1 MAKLRETNFSAKGC
15 KGLRLTREH
24 NKMLSFKIPDFVF
37 LSGGTKDWRKES
49 QRKPKERY
57 DCERDTLWLVNV
69 DEIASFYQNVTYN
82 LSRSLGSLSTWRRN
96 RTCRRLGCSAAA
108 YSSAFWWA
116 CVRARR
122 TKACGRSST
131 SKRSNAL
138 LGWLRYLLRLVKV
151 HSIVSKALSC
161 SSAL

>member
-1 MAKLRETNFSAKGC
+1 MGKVKMEKKKKLKRQSTEKYLQKIHGKQKACNWVHKQLNQRELPRHVLYHMGTAPGRIYRRGRNALEDHICSTDVVNPNIKHCSSEEFSESHLA
-15 KGLRLTREH
+15 RT
-24 NKMLSFKIPDFVF
+24 LS
-37 LSGGTKDWRKES
+37 
-49 QRKPKERY
+49 
-57 DCERDTLWLVNV
+57 N
-69 DEIASFYQNVTYN
+69 
-82 LSRSLGSLSTWRRN
+82 
-96 RTCRRLGCSAAA
+96 AAA

-116 CVRARR
+116 CLRARR

-151 HSIVSKALSC
+151 HSVVSKALSC